1 MGEWLDPWC
10 IIASSQRTMLGGLV
24 IVGDMEII
32 APLIAVLALDVIY
45 VMAMILDPAVSV
57 LGT

>member
-1 MGEWLDPWC
+1 MMP
-10 IIASSQRTMLGGLV
+10 GGLV

-45 VMAMILDPAVSV
+45 VMAMILDAVVSV